1 MKYKKIFH
9 SCIDTIH
16 IITSSSYYNDV
27 PSSALIQFRQEAH
40 FFELYKY
47 YGPYKKEIKKATFLK
62 NVDIKS
68 YLKMFEYDMQ
78 KKLLQSATFYKI
90 CTGGNCYGYIMITRQ
105 FFPADSIYEN
115 IVFFN

>member
-1 MKYKKIFH
+1 MKCKKIFH
-9 SCIDTIH
+9 SRIDSKH
-16 IITSSSYYNDV
+16 IINNTGYYNDI
-27 PSSALIQFRQEAH
+27 PECAESR

-47 YGPYKKEIKKATFLK
+47 YGSYKKEIKKATFLK
-62 NVDIKS
+62 NADIKS
-68 YLKMFEYDMQ
+68 YFKMFEYDMQ

-90 CTGGNCYGYIMITRQ
+90 FTGGNCYGYIMITRQ